1 MFFGIAWVPKNM
13 LTKQGH
19 FHDQCC
25 CCCPTQDRDS
35 LMRDWMVGKSTLQ
48 AEITQKTAFWKIIP
62 HKLAGLLCPDVA
74 KAAAVAESCI
84 AQFDSSPLEW
94 HHRLSKWFLLPGG
107 RLRAGVEALRS
118 GGVLFDQAL
127 EFKLSVLRFAGISVV
142 ERSVESKHAQAQRF
156 VTRARRFSGASVSL
170 NLRLPEITRRLQ
182 RDSAMFSDLTKLLR
196 FHEFHSMRDLY
207 SLLHL
212 LGLSGH
218 PAIKDIPG
226 QVHQKTAVL
235 VTYHLDAQSQLR
247 LPEVYAQVIRL
258 DAAERKKRLQEAK
271 ATASKLG
278 HAALPAASAE
288 DVLRALTLRAHG
300 QAMPTI
306 MGLKDSTFFL
316 CQGSHETTLRHWGLC
331 HISRAL

>member
-1 MFFGIAWVPKNM
+1 
-13 LTKQGH
+13 
-19 FHDQCC
+19 
-25 CCCPTQDRDS
+25 
-35 LMRDWMVGKSTLQ
+35 
-48 AEITQKTAFWKIIP
+48 
-62 HKLAGLLCPDVA
+62 
-74 KAAAVAESCI
+74 
-84 AQFDSSPLEW
+84 
-94 HHRLSKWFLLPGG
+94 
-107 RLRAGVEALRS
+107 
-118 GGVLFDQAL
+118 
-127 EFKLSVLRFAGISVV
+127 
-142 ERSVESKHAQAQRF
+142 
-156 VTRARRFSGASVSL
+156 
-170 NLRLPEITRRLQ
+170 
-182 RDSAMFSDLTKLLR
+182 
-196 FHEFHSMRDLY
+196 MRDLH

-218 PAIKDIPG
+218 PAVKDIPG